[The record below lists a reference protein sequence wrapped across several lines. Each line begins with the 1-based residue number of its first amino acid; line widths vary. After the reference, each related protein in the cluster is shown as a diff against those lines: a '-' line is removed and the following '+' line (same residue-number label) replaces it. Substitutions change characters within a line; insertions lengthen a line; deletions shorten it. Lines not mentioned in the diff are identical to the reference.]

1 MPGGEKNMEL
11 HRVVED
17 DIAVIA
23 VSGRLDTATAPDFEK
38 QSLSRVEEGDKKI
51 LLDFSGLEYISS
63 AGLRAILALAKRA
76 KASGGSVAVCAM
88 TGMVEEVFSISGFD
102 AFIPVASTKEK
113 GLEAL
118 R

>member
-1 MPGGEKNMEL
+1 MEL
-11 HRVVED
+11 HRMVED

-23 VSGRLDTATAPDFEK
+23 VSGRLDTATAPEFERE
-38 QSLSRVEEGDKKI
+38 SLLRLEEGDKKI
-51 LLDFSGLEYISS
+51 LLELSELEYISS
-63 AGLRAILALAKRA
+63 AGLRAILALAKGA

-102 AFIPVASTKEK
+102 AFIPVASTKDE